1 MNRMTALL
9 LALIMALSLAACGGN
24 SSDNDP
30 ASKITEAD
38 LEGNWVREDTGWPA
52 EAVGDKF
59 IVTTISSSG
68 SESQAHKNIYSVK
81 DGIMSLSSIKG
92 DDDYKIIVEDGKV
105 VRLEGMYT
113 YVRAD

>member
-1 MNRMTALL
+1 MKRI
-9 LALIMALSLAACGGN
+9 LALVLALVMALSLMACGG
-24 SSDNDP
+24 SDP
-30 ASKITEAD
+30 ASKITVAD

-68 SESQAHKNIYSVK
+68 SKSQAHKNIYSVK

-113 YVRAD
+113 YVRVD

>member
-1 MNRMTALL
+1 MKRITALI
-9 LALIMALSLAACGGN
+9 LALIMVLSLAACGG
-24 SSDNDP
+24 SSNDNDP

-68 SESQAHKNIYSVK
+68 SKSQAHKNIYSVK